1 MPETAAV
8 ELLAIALLKHLVS
21 VFAVLSGQHDC
32 VCSGLLAK
40 NCFTISSFI
49 FCKVMVWNRVNN
61 R

>member
-8 ELLAIALLKHLVS
+8 ELLAIALLKYLVS

-40 NCFTISSFI
+40 IVLLFPHSYFV
-49 FCKVMVWNRVNN
+49 K
-61 R
+61 